1 MLCLHSFENPIHGK
15 ESQGQFPAGG
25 TFSWRHCKARS
36 VHFISCSFTDSVV
49 PPLSCS
55 GSGSS
60 LSGIATSSYG
70 SLSSRQA
77 SSIKSKILP
86 SRCTSLSI
94 FLQLWSRQFRKPLPF
109 LNSIHLSE
117 FEASLVNKTSSR
129 TARNVTQR
137 NPTER
142 ASASSRP
149 RPPAGSRD
157 SRRSNTPYV
166 VAKTKEIWRWRLCW
180 KEYKIGGIVGD
191 F

>member
-1 MLCLHSFENPIHGK
+1 MLYLHSFENPIHGK

-94 FLQLWSRQFRKPLPF
+94 FLQLWSRQFCASGSTGRPEPRANAWPPSEPGPLARKKFPYPQSAHRLPPGPAF
-109 LNSIHLSE
+109 LRGHVTRGALIPRMWLPKQRR
-117 FEASLVNKTSSR
+117 FGDGGFVG
-129 TARNVTQR
+129 RN
-137 NPTER
+137 
-142 ASASSRP
+142 
-149 RPPAGSRD
+149 
-157 SRRSNTPYV
+157 
-166 VAKTKEIWRWRLCW
+166 TKS
-180 KEYKIGGIVGD
+180 GA
-191 F
+191 

>member
-1 MLCLHSFENPIHGK
+1 MLYLRIFEN
-15 ESQGQFPAGG
+15 STQGRGAQRQFPAGG

-60 LSGIATSSYG
+60 LSGMATSSYG

-77 SSIKSKILP
+77 SSIKSRILP

-94 FLQLWSRQFRKPLPF
+94 FLQLCSPQFHSAGIGFLPVSWSRDP
-109 LNSIHLSE
+109 
-117 FEASLVNKTSSR
+117 
-129 TARNVTQR
+129 
-137 NPTER
+137 
-142 ASASSRP
+142 P
-149 RPPAGSRD
+149 RSH
-157 SRRSNTPYV
+157 TPYV
-166 VAKTKEIWRWRLCW
+166 VAKTKGIWLWRLCW
-180 KEYKIGGIVGD
+180 KEYKTGGIVGD